1 MNQPT
6 APKVRH
12 PKGLYVLFM
21 TEMWERFAYYLL
33 AGILLLYLLDN
44 KTGGK
49 GFTEVKAADVTGT
62 FLALIWLPMF
72 IGGMI
77 ADRYFG
83 YIRSVFIGGA
93 FLATGYF
100 GLIIPGDTAMYI
112 SLGLIVVGNGFF
124 KPNIST
130 LLGNIYNKEELKP
143 LKDNA
148 YNIFYMGINTGSL
161 LCNFVAAILRNTFS
175 SGKVWH
181 AGTFRIAIS
190 GWGFAFAAA
199 GVGMVLGLINLAA
212 RVKYVREGD
221 IRKPL
226 QQEDMTLGEI
236 SLYVFVPAI
245 AAAVIGYF
253 LPEKLWNTSLFGS
266 ASTDAFIFACIPI
279 LGFFVSIWVRARGE
293 DKKGIGALLFIF
305 AISAIFWSLYYQN
318 FTGYTLWTERHT
330 DRSITSPLI
339 EKGADWMGLL
349 QKVNTSGRKV
359 DSLDA
364 HMAPVKDAGGH
375 IIKVIGP
382 DPYFHNLAKDKW
394 PPPGTSLE
402 LANAELYQSIG
413 PFFIVTL
420 TPLLVGLLTWLRKRG
435 REPTTPSKFGIAL
448 FLSGLSSLVMVFAVM
463 SVANIYQYKVSSGW
477 LWGTYFVITA
487 AEIFLSPMGLS
498 LVSKLAPAR
507 LTSLLMG
514 GWFLTM
520 SLGSK
525 VAGMMTGSWDRF
537 PDKRIYFFI
546 WFVAG
551 VIGSALI
558 FSRIKW
564 LNRIVREKTGEA

>member
-1 MNQPT
+1 MSLTT
-6 APKVRH
+6 AGKAKH
-12 PKGLYVLFM
+12 PKGLYVLFL

-44 KTGGK
+44 TTGGK
-49 GFTEVKAADVTGT
+49 GLPEKTAADITGT

-83 YIRSVFIGGA
+83 YVRSVFIGGTL
-93 FLATGYF
+93 LALGYF
-100 GLIIPGDTAMYI
+100 GLILPGNTAMYI
-112 SLGLIVVGNGFF
+112 SLGLIVIGNGFF

-161 LCNFVAAILRNTFS
+161 LCNFAAAYLRN
-175 SGKVWH
+175 KY
-181 AGTFRIAIS
+181 
-190 GWGFAFAAA
+190 GWGWAFGAA
-199 GVGMVLGLINLAA
+199 GIGMIIGLINLAA
-212 RVKYVREGD
+212 NLKHVRMGD
-221 IRKPL
+221 VRKAPAK
-226 QQEDMTLGEI
+226 EDMTLGQI
-236 SLYVFVPAI
+236 CLYVFVPGILAAI
-245 AAAVIGYF
+245 LGYT
-253 LPEKLWNTSLFGS
+253 LPPILFHTTIMGS
-266 ASTDAFIFACIPI
+266 QASDAFVFACIPI
-279 LGFFVSIWVRARGE
+279 LGFFVSIWLRARGE

-305 AISAIFWSLYYQN
+305 AVSVIFWSLFYLN
-318 FTGYTLWTERHT
+318 FTAYTFWTEQHT
-330 DRSITSPLI
+330 DRSISTPLI
-339 EKGADWMGLL
+339 EKGADWLGLL
-349 QKVNTSGRKV
+349 QKANTSPRPV
-359 DSLDA
+359 DSLNAYMVPVHDA
-364 HMAPVKDAGGH
+364 NGQILKTT
-375 IIKVIGP
+375 GP
-382 DPYFHNLAKDKW
+382 DPYFHNMPKEQW
-394 PPPGTSLE
+394 PPAGQDVK

-420 TPLLVGLLTWLRKRG
+420 TPLLVGLFTLLRRRG
-435 REPTTPSKFGIAL
+435 KEPTTPSKFGIAL
-448 FLSGLSSLVMVFAVM
+448 FLSGLSSLVMFFAVL
-463 SVANIYQYKVSSGW
+463 SVPSIYHYKVSPSW

-487 AEIFLSPMGLS
+487 AEVFLSPMGLS

-525 VAGMMTGSWDRF
+525 IAGLMTSSWDKF
-537 PDKRIYFFI
+537 PDKRVFFLI

-558 FSRIKW
+558 FSRIGS

>member
-1 MNQPT
+1 MSQIP
-6 APKVRH
+6 APKAKH
-12 PKGLYVLFM
+12 PRGLYVLFM

-33 AGILLLYLLDN
+33 AGILLLYLLDS

-49 GFTEVKAADVTGT
+49 GMPENAAADITGT

-83 YIRSVFIGGA
+83 YIRSVFIGGS
-93 FLATGYF
+93 FLAAGYF
-100 GLIIPGDTAMYI
+100 GLILPGDTAMYI
-112 SLGLIVVGNGFF
+112 SLGLIVIGNGFF

-130 LLGNIYNKEELKP
+130 LLGNIYNREDLKP

-161 LCNFVAAILRNTFS
+161 LCNFAAAFLRN
-175 SGKVWH
+175 KY
-181 AGTFRIAIS
+181 
-190 GWGFAFAAA
+190 GWGYAFGAA
-199 GVGMVLGLINLAA
+199 GIGMVIGLINLAINLKHV
-212 RVKYVREGD
+212 RVGDVR
-221 IRKPL
+221 KAPAK
-226 QQEDMTLGEI
+226 EDMTLGQI
-236 SLYVFVPAI
+236 CGYVFVPGII
-245 AAAVIGYF
+245 AAFLGFFIPGAVF
-253 LPEKLWNTSLFGS
+253 HTTLMGS
-266 ASTDAFIFACIPI
+266 PSSDAFVFACVPI
-279 LGFFVSIWVRARGE
+279 LGFFVSLWVRAKGE

-305 AISAIFWSLYYQN
+305 AISVIFWSLYYQN

-330 DRSITSPLI
+330 DRTISSPVI
-339 EKGADWMGLL
+339 ERGAEYLYFMQDASTMP
-349 QKVNTSGRKV
+349 RPV

-364 HMAPVKDAGGH
+364 HMAPVKGDSGH
-375 IIKVIGP
+375 VLQVAGP
-382 DPYFHNLAKDKW
+382 DPYFHNMPAADW
-394 PPPGTSLE
+394 PPPGKNVK
-402 LANAELYQSIG
+402 LANSELYQSIG

-420 TPLLVGLLTWLRKRG
+420 TPLLVALLSWLRRRG
-435 REPTTPSKFGIAL
+435 KEPTTPSKFGIAL
-448 FLSGLSSLVMVFAVM
+448 FLSGLSSLVMVFAVL
-463 SVANIYQYKVSSGW
+463 SVPSIYLYKVSPAW

-487 AEIFLSPMGLS
+487 AEVFLSPMGLS

-507 LTSLLMG
+507 LTSLMMG

-525 VAGMMTGSWDRF
+525 VAGLMTSSWDRF

-558 FSRIKW
+558 FSRIGW
-564 LNRIVREKTGEA
+564 LNRIVREKTGEK